1 MDVSRGF
8 EVVKV
13 KSWKESR
20 TVVLYGVLALLYVV
34 ASQAGWDIDGALA
47 AVAIAVGPFM
57 RLISATPV
65 TTKSD
70 LVGLS
75 ILEYLAALE
84 LPDFPLSPSHAAV
97 VRVLSGADGRLTGE
111 ALHRAIGGLL
121 PQLDQLVG
129 ELESHGYVARWS
141 PSGSMVELAYE
152 LTEAGRRAAGMP
164 GVYRLTGEG

>member
-1 MDVSRGF
+1 MN
-8 EVVKV
+8 
-13 KSWKESR
+13 
-20 TVVLYGVLALLYVV
+20 
-34 ASQAGWDIDGALA
+34 
-47 AVAIAVGPFM
+47 PFIQ
-57 RLISATPV
+57 LISSTPI

-75 ILEYLAALE
+75 ILKYLTALE
-84 LPDFPLSPSHAAV
+84 LPNFPLSPSHAAV

-121 PQLDQLVG
+121 PQLDQLIG
-129 ELESHGYVARWS
+129 ELESHGFVARWS

-164 GVYRLTGEG
+164 GVYRLRIWLDYADGNEEKTAVDFTVAPGQSLDPKVVP